1 MATKKKKSARNENPD
16 GIYNRA
22 VIYARYSPG
31 PNQRDESIE
40 GQIRECRDV
49 AERHGLM
56 VIHEYKDA
64 RLTGTNDERPEFQ
77 RMLRDADRGLF
88 DVVIT
93 WKTDRFA
100 RNRYDSAIY
109 KQRLKKNGIK
119 IILAKEHIPDG
130 PEGII
135 LESMLEGMAEY
146 YSANLSQNIRRGQR
160 ENALEGKFI
169 GGTIPLGYKLDADK
183 RYVID
188 TEKAPIVRE
197 IFQRYN
203 SGESIVA
210 ICNDL
215 NSRGYLTARGNQF
228 NRSSLHRILAN
239 EKYTGLYRFE
249 DIEMHGVV
257 PCIISAEEFATAAKR
272 SALNQRSKRAPV
284 AAHVEFMLTG
294 KLYCGHCE
302 EPMGGSSG
310 TGRHGGRFYYYKC
323 NGRKYKKSDCKK
335 KPIKKDVIEKL
346 VTDSVVNRILNNPD
360 MIDYIVDRCMEI
372 QLKEVDMSPA
382 EGLRRELAEAEA
394 ALKNIM
400 KAIEAG
406 IITASTKDRLVEL
419 EERCAVLRQGIAA
432 AEIVPPKLS
441 REQLLFLFE
450 KYKGRDTSDPEFMRD
465 IIDTFI
471 QKIYVYDDKIL
482 MTFNFTNDN
491 TVETPL
497 LEDVE
502 KAAADAAFPC
512 SSIVAS
518 TPPLVTVVEPCKA
531 GRQFTI
537 GESLIIRCAQ
547 VDDHFNGVAVW
558 VNLINKCVN

>member
-1 MATKKKKSARNENPD
+1 MTTKKKKAVRNENPD

-40 GQIRECRDV
+40 GQVRECRDV

-109 KQRLKKNGIK
+109 KQRLKKNGVK

-169 GGTIPLGYKLDADK
+169 GGTIPLGYKLDSEK
-183 RYVID
+183 CYIID
-188 TEKAPIVRE
+188 AEKAPIVRE

-203 SGESIVA
+203 AGESVVS
-210 ICNDL
+210 ICDDL
-215 NSRGYLTARGNQF
+215 NVRGYLTARGHNF

-249 DIEMHGVV
+249 DIEIRDAV
-257 PCIISAEEFATAAKR
+257 PRIITDEEFEKARKR
-272 SALNQRSKRAPV
+272 SERNKRSRRAPV
-284 AAHVEFMLTG
+284 HNPVEFLLTG
-294 KLYCGHCE
+294 KLFCGHCE
-302 EPMGGSSG
+302 EPMGGSCG

-323 NGRKYKKSDCKK
+323 NGRKYKKGSCKK
-335 KPIKKDVIEKL
+335 KPVKKDILEKTVANTVIN
-346 VTDSVVNRILNNPD
+346 SVINNDKMVN
-360 MIDYIVDRCMEI
+360 YIVDRCMEV
-372 QLKEVDMSPA
+372 QLQEVDRSPA
-382 EGLRRELAEAEA
+382 DGLRRELADAEA

-406 IITASTKDRLVEL
+406 IITTSTKDRLVEL
-419 EERCAVLRQGIAA
+419 EERCATLRHGIAA

-441 REQLLFLFE
+441 REQLLFIFE
-450 KYKGRDTSDPEFMRD
+450 KYKGRNANDVEFMRD
-465 IIDTFI
+465 VIDTFI

-482 MTFNFTNDN
+482 ITFNFSEDN
-491 TVETPL
+491 LVEVPL

-502 KAAADAAFPC
+502 RAAASADVLG
-512 SSIVAS
+512 SSIAS
-518 TPPLVTVVEPCKA
+518 SPPP
-531 GRQFTI
+531 RQQI
-537 GESLIIRCAQ
+537 
-547 VDDHFNGVAVW
+547 
-558 VNLINKCVN
+558 